1 MDHLP
6 NSPQSTPAL
15 PAPTRSRGRPRGFD
29 RAAALARAVET
40 FWAQGYEGASISVL
54 TAAMGITAQSLYAA
68 FGSKAELYEEAL
80 GWYRQKVASAF
91 VDSLERESRIQPSLL
106 GLLENSARAYCCPDK
121 PQGCMIATALLTCA
135 EEHATLAAMAAR
147 LRADMLGAIET
158 RIRRAVEEGEM
169 RPQTRPDSLA
179 RFIGA
184 LLQGMSVQ
192 ARDGASCGDLRA
204 MLETARLAI
213 EANLAH
219 ARV

>member
-6 NSPQSTPAL
+6 PAAVSVSPGIPGR
-15 PAPTRSRGRPRGFD
+15 PRGRPRGFD
-29 RAAALARAVET
+29 RGAALARAAET

-80 GWYRQKVASAF
+80 GWYRQKIASAF
-91 VDSLERESRIQPSLL
+91 VDSLERESRIQHSLL

-121 PQGCMIATALLTCA
+121 PQGCMIASALLTCA
-135 EEHATLAAMAAR
+135 EEHAALAATAAR
-147 LRADMLGAIET
+147 LRSDILSAIET
-158 RIRRAVEEGEM
+158 RIRRAVNEGEM
-169 RPQTRPDSLA
+169 RPETRPESLA

-192 ARDGASCGDLRA
+192 ARDGASCGDLNA
-204 MLETARLAI
+204 MLDAARQAI
-213 EANLAH
+213 AASLLH
-219 ARV
+219 ARI